1 MKNVTFPVFDLFAGH
16 GSLSLSMEQT
26 GSTLA
31 FANEI
36 WDDFGVRKMA
46 FTLGS
51 GFRSVFA

>member
-36 WDDFGVRKMA
+36 WDDFGVRKVA